1 MEKAVFRS
9 GHRLQGQQGQL
20 VLLLLLL
27 GRGDDLVLVPVV
39 GLTRV
44 SHLFDAKAETQDV
57 IIFPRDLRSLWLFN
71 ARVGLCTKAYKI
83 LEAFNVVGQIF

>member
-1 MEKAVFRS
+1 MEKAILRG

-20 VLLLLLL
+20 VLLL

-57 IIFPRDLRSLWLFN
+57 IIFLRDLRSLWLIM
-71 ARVGLCTKAYKI
+71 ACIGLCAKTYKI
-83 LEAFNVVGQIF
+83 LEALNVVGQIF

>member
-57 IIFPRDLRSLWLFN
+57 IIFLRNLRSLWLFN
-71 ARVGLCTKAYKI
+71 ARVSLCTKTYEI
-83 LEAFNVVGQIF
+83 LEALNVI

>member
-1 MEKAVFRS
+1 MEKAVLRG

-20 VLLLLLL
+20 VLLLVLL

-44 SHLFDAKAETQDV
+44 CHLFDAKAETQDV
-57 IIFPRDLRSLWLFN
+57 IIFLRDLRSLWLIM
-71 ARVGLCTKAYKI
+71 ACIGLCAKAYKI
-83 LEAFNVVGQIF
+83 LEAFNVVGQII